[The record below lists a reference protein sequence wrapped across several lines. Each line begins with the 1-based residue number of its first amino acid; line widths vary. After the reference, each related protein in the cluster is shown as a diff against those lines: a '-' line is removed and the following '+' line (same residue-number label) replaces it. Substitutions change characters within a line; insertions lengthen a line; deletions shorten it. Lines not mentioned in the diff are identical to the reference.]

1 MKQTLNL
8 RLSQHL
14 ALTPQLQQSIRLLQL
29 STIDLTQEIEQA
41 LQDNPMLERVES
53 YAPSSLPSESS
64 SPSSTSSSDASS
76 PSSDPSPEPSE
87 PIQENQESADW
98 EVDFSSSAHQSRNAN
113 HTNDGDE
120 VDVGEI
126 QAAVTDLRDHLTSQL
141 SMTRLN
147 PRERQLVA
155 LLIEA
160 LNGDGYLAQTLDEL
174 ANIIPDEPDVKEE
187 LSIALK
193 HLQHFDPL
201 GIGARTLQ
209 ECLDL
214 QLAEQPVSPI
224 RDLARKVVQSHL
236 DKLAV
241 REFQKII
248 KALNCTEDALREAHL
263 LICSLNPR
271 PGAPFE
277 PLDTRYVVPDVIVRK
292 IRGHWRAIVNTEM
305 LPKLRINSLYANILR
320 KNRKQAA
327 PELVGQFQ
335 EAKWLIQNIQQRFD
349 TLALV
354 TQAIVDRQSAFFDH
368 GEVAMKPLTLNEIA
382 DTVNL
387 HNSTI
392 SRVTTQ
398 KYLSSPRGIFE
409 LKYFFGSHVSTEAGG
424 AASATAIRA
433 LIRQL
438 VGTEEGHKPLSD
450 VKIAEIL
457 GEQGFVVARRTVAK
471 YRESMHIPPVNLRKT
486 L

>member
-29 STIDLTQEIEQA
+29 STIDLNQEIEQA

-53 YAPSSLPSESS
+53 YVPSTAEAPP
-64 SPSSTSSSDASS
+64 SPSSSASS
-76 PSSDPSPEPSE
+76 ELPNATEEPPS
-87 PIQENQESADW
+87 QENQESAEWDAG
-98 EVDFSSSAHQSRNAN
+98 FSDYGTASHKSRDAH
-113 HTNDGDE
+113 DGDE
-120 VDVGEI
+120 VDAGEI
-126 QAAVTDLRDHLTSQL
+126 QAAATDLRDYLTTQL

-147 PRERQLVA
+147 VRERQWVA

-160 LNGDGYLAQTLDEL
+160 LNGDGYLGQTFDDL
-174 ANIIPDEPDVKEE
+174 IGTVPDEQKEEVKEE

-193 HLQHFDPL
+193 HLQHFDPI
-201 GIGARTLQ
+201 GVGARTLQ

-214 QLAEQPVSPI
+214 QLAEQPGSPV
-224 RDLARKVVQSHL
+224 RDLARRIVRDHL

-248 KALNCTEDALREAHL
+248 KALGCTEEALREAHL

-271 PGAPFE
+271 PGAQFE

-292 IRGHWRAIVNTEM
+292 MRGHWRAIVNTEM
-305 LPKLRINSLYANILR
+305 LPKLRINSFYANILR
-320 KNRKQAA
+320 KNRKQA
-327 PELVGQFQ
+327 PELIGQFQ

-349 TLALV
+349 TLARV

-368 GEVAMKPLTLNEIA
+368 GEVAMKPLTLREIA
-382 DTVNL
+382 DTVSL
-387 HNSTI
+387 HDSTI

-438 VGTEEGHKPLSD
+438 VGTEEGHKPFSD
-450 VKIAEIL
+450 AKIAEIL

-471 YRESMHIPPVNLRKT
+471 YRESLHIPPVNLRKT

>member
-14 ALTPQLQQSIRLLQL
+14 TLAPQLQQSIRLLQL
-29 STIDLTQEIEQA
+29 STIDLNQEIEQA
-41 LQDNPMLERVES
+41 LQDNPMLELVENH
-53 YAPSSLPSESS
+53 SSPPTQQLSQLSQLPQSSESS
-64 SPSSTSSSDASS
+64 DA
-76 PSSDPSPEPSE
+76 PDQPH
-87 PIQENQESADW
+87 QENQEAADW
-98 EVDFSSSAHQSRNAN
+98 DIGFTDYGVSKSRND
-113 HTNDGDE
+113 HDGDD
-120 VDVGEI
+120 VDAGDI
-126 QAAVTDLRDHLTSQL
+126 QAATTDLRSHLTTQL

-147 PRERQLVA
+147 SRERQWVA

-160 LNGDGYLAQTLDEL
+160 LNGDGYLMQTFDEL
-174 ANIIPDEPDVKEE
+174 ASIIPNENAMETQEE

-193 HLQHFDPL
+193 HLQHFDPV

-214 QLAEQPVSPI
+214 QLTDQPPSPVQY
-224 RDLARKVVQSHL
+224 LARKIVCDHL
-236 DKLAV
+236 SKLAN
-241 REFQKII
+241 REFPKIV
-248 KALNCTEDALREAHL
+248 KALGCTEEALREAHL

-271 PGAPFE
+271 PGAQFE

-327 PELVGQFQ
+327 PELIGQFQ

-368 GEVAMKPLTLNEIA
+368 GELAMKPLTLRDIA

-387 HNSTI
+387 HDSTI

-438 VGTEEGHKPLSD
+438 VDAEEGHKPFSD
-450 VKIAEIL
+450 AKIAEIL

-471 YRESMHIPPVNLRKT
+471 YREALHIPPVNLRKT